1 MKILFA
7 NKFFYLNGGSET
19 VFFQERN
26 FLKENGVEVIDFSMQ
41 DDRNFPSDY
50 SEFFVPKVS
59 FKNQAGFASKL
70 QTAASFV
77 HSKEAVKRL
86 ASLLD
91 REKPQIAHL
100 HNIYHQ
106 LTPSIIPLLK
116 EKDVKV
122 ILTLHD
128 GKLVCPAYL
137 MLNNNGNVCVA
148 CKGRRFYKAITTR
161 CQDSFL
167 NTLLLAAESYWH
179 KWKRSYDMVDL
190 FIAPSRFLADLVSQ
204 YRVPEEKILVL
215 RNGIDESYYIP
226 EDVDGG
232 YVLYFGRLS
241 REKGIETLLAAH
253 SITES
258 NMPLKVVGTG
268 PIEHDLK
275 RRYPDVEFMGYKT
288 GQELLTIVKKASF
301 VVVPSECYE
310 NCSMVVLESMALA
323 RPVIGSKIGGIPEQ
337 IEDGVTGYLFEMGDT
352 GSLAEKMQS
361 LWLNQEI
368 RHNMGIAARQK
379 MERDYS
385 LKSHLENLMIIYK
398 QILSSN

>member
-59 FKNQAGFASKL
+59 FKNQTGFASKL
-70 QTAASFV
+70 RTAASFV
-77 HSKEAVKRL
+77 HSREAVKRL

-116 EKDVKV
+116 ERGVKV

-137 MLNNNGNVCVA
+137 MLNNGHVCVA

-161 CQDSFL
+161 CQDSL
-167 NTLLLAAESYWH
+167 VNTLLLAAESYWH
-179 KWKRSYDMVDL
+179 KWKHRYDMMDL
-190 FIAPSRFLADLVSQ
+190 FIPPRRFLAGLVSQ
-204 YRVPEEKILVL
+204 YSDPEEKILVL
-215 RNGIDESYYIP
+215 RNGIDE
-226 EDVDGG
+226 
-232 YVLYFGRLS
+232 
-241 REKGIETLLAAH
+241 
-253 SITES
+253 
-258 NMPLKVVGTG
+258 
-268 PIEHDLK
+268 
-275 RRYPDVEFMGYKT
+275 
-288 GQELLTIVKKASF
+288 
-301 VVVPSECYE
+301 
-310 NCSMVVLESMALA
+310 
-323 RPVIGSKIGGIPEQ
+323 
-337 IEDGVTGYLFEMGDT
+337 
-352 GSLAEKMQS
+352 
-361 LWLNQEI
+361 
-368 RHNMGIAARQK
+368 
-379 MERDYS
+379 
-385 LKSHLENLMIIYK
+385 
-398 QILSSN
+398 